1 MKECISC
8 KESMRQCM
16 DTHTFAFA
24 HLYNDEKAMDMH
36 IHDCYE
42 IYYSISGGKQFLI
55 DNYFYD
61 ISDGVL
67 YLIKHFESHYL
78 TQIDQQKHE
87 RIILSIDPEYLKQ
100 ISTEKTDLNHCFQF
114 RGTDMPHQLHLS
126 AEEQTR
132 FIYFIHK
139 LRSNSGFGEDVLDRA
154 TFLELMVFLN
164 NAFDKRCRSSA
175 EEEPKTPGY
184 HAQVDPIRL
193 GYHIIAFINLDVT
206 PEDKPKFY
214 AYAESIPNVLE
225 CNCVTGDYSMLLK
238 VAFQSTM
245 ELDIFIGQL
254 QKFGKTSTQIVFS
267 THVGPRGVDVEE

>member
-61 ISDGVL
+61 ISDGDIF
-67 YLIKHFESHYL
+67 LINQFESHYL

-114 RGTDMPHQLHLS
+114 RGTDTVSYTHLNS
-126 AEEQTR
+126 VLICTL
-132 FIYFIHK
+132 
-139 LRSNSGFGEDVLDRA
+139 LR
-154 TFLELMVFLN
+154 
-164 NAFDKRCRSSA
+164 
-175 EEEPKTPGY
+175 
-184 HAQVDPIRL
+184 
-193 GYHIIAFINLDVT
+193 
-206 PEDKPKFY
+206 
-214 AYAESIPNVLE
+214 
-225 CNCVTGDYSMLLK
+225 
-238 VAFQSTM
+238 
-245 ELDIFIGQL
+245 QL
-254 QKFGKTSTQIVFS
+254 QCFYQRQNCQRPVSYTHLANTSSKIS
-267 THVGPRGVDVEE
+267 LP